1 MLRSEKQQQR
11 KQQQRKQ
18 QQRKQQQSAGNSV
31 KEKSLLLRAL
41 GTNSVRARY
50 EARIRALEE
59 EAERSGK
66 PHRRDLYRAIKRM
79 KGELKEYDMYHGQSA
94 KKKG

>member
-1 MLRSEKQQQR
+1 MLR
-11 KQQQRKQ
+11 
-18 QQRKQQQSAGNSV
+18 AF
-31 KEKSLLLRAL
+31 

-50 EARIRALEE
+50 EARISALEE

-79 KGELKEYDMYHGQSA
+79 KVELREYDMYREQA
-94 KKKG
+94 EKKKG